1 MEKNKV
7 VYLTTAIAVVL
18 CVALGIV
25 IMKYVRSNAE
35 KDEMLQLAE
44 MDKREM
50 ENEYARFA
58 QQYSEMK
65 TQINNDSL
73 IAQLDKEQQRTEQL
87 LEELKQTKANDA
99 AEIMRLKKE
108 LSTLRGILR
117 NYVREIDSLNRLNE
131 ELRSENLQVRAQ
143 YNAATQTIT
152 HLSSEK
158 ETLSEKVAIASQLEA
173 TGISLTAL
181 NKRGKRAKKLK
192 DAKKFMVS
200 FTLARNITAPTGNK
214 SVYVRIMKPN
224 NEPLTAG
231 GTFGYENRALEY
243 SAKKDIEY
251 TGEALPVTVYWDISE
266 YLGKGTYRVS
276 VFADGNNIGNAS
288 FTFEK

>member
-131 ELRSENLQVRAQ
+131 KLRSENLQVRAQ

-200 FTLARNITAPTGNK
+200 FTLARNVTAPTGNK

>member
-200 FTLARNITAPTGNK
+200 FTLARNVTASTGNK

-231 GTFGYENRALEY
+231 GTFGYENRSLEY

>member
-200 FTLARNITAPTGNK
+200 FTLARNVTAPTGNK